1 MSGDYG
7 RTIGIKA
14 RYKWEV
20 YYFFYAHLDSSS
32 VKKNDKVTAGEL
44 IGVTGN
50 SGNAKNQKSYMNHLH
65 FEVRRKSGR
74 GNKSGQRINPEG
86 VIAELSSANHSP
98 DKGRQ
103 V

>member
-1 MSGDYG
+1 
-7 RTIGIKA
+7 
-14 RYKWEV
+14 
-20 YYFFYAHLDSSS
+20 
-32 VKKNDKVTAGEL
+32 
-44 IGVTGN
+44 
-50 SGNAKNQKSYMNHLH
+50 MNHLH